1 MLRNVMVPWHVV
13 MSKAEY
19 GHNAGNEVAKGTALS
34 KRTKSKT
41 VMGIIALHSLKMASD
56 HQRGK
61 KKKKLLYSCAR
72 GPTVGKKTQ
81 GLMG

>member
-41 VMGIIALHSLKMASD
+41 VMGIIALAQLED
-56 HQRGK
+56 GK
-61 KKKKLLYSCAR
+61 
-72 GPTVGKKTQ
+72 
-81 GLMG
+81 

>member
-1 MLRNVMVPWHVV
+1 MWS

-41 VMGIIALHSLKMASD
+41 VMGMIAQLAD
-56 HQRGK
+56 GK
-61 KKKKLLYSCAR
+61 
-72 GPTVGKKTQ
+72 
-81 GLMG
+81 

>member
-61 KKKKLLYSCAR
+61 KKKNYCIPALVGQR
-72 GPTVGKKTQ
+72 WGKK
-81 GLMG
+81 LKV